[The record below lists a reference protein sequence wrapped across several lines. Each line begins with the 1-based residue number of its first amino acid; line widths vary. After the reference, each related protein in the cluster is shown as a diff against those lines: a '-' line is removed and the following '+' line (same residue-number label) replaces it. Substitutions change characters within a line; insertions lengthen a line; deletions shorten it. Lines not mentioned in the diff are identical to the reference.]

1 MTNSPIA
8 TAIAPLRDA
17 AIDDANTEFDIQ
29 VAKGIAKLEAAG
41 WDLEIAA
48 PYPSVWAARED
59 YKRMRAARGFLS
71 SITRS
76 LDYVR
81 RIDEPH
87 MVALDEARI
96 EKVRGL
102 VKDEAAASFKA
113 YAAKLEKKVGAVGAV
128 VAAELMGDSAGLWSY
143 SVLTVTLADGT
154 EQRWKT
160 QRILN
165 CSGLGTLFHQWPT
178 RLIK

>member
-17 AIDDANTEFDIQ
+17 AIDDANAEYNIM
-29 VAKGIAKLEAAG
+29 VAKAVAKLEAAG
-41 WDLEIAA
+41 WDLDVAA
-48 PYPSVWAARED
+48 PRPNGNMDRGD
-59 YKRMRAARGFLS
+59 YMRLRAVCGFFS
-71 SITRS
+71 SITRP
-76 LDYVR
+76 LTCGR
-81 RIDEPH
+81 RIDEPD
-87 MVALDEARI
+87 MVALDEARV
-96 EKVRGL
+96 EKVRGQI
-102 VKDEAAASFKA
+102 KAEAAASFEA
-113 YAAKLEKKVGAVGAV
+113 YAAKLEKKVGAV

-154 EQRWKT
+154 VQRWKT

>member
-29 VAKGIAKLEAAG
+29 VIKGIAKLEAAG

-76 LDYVR
+76 LACVR

-96 EKVRGL
+96 ERVRGQ
-102 VKDEAAASFKA
+102 VKAEAAASFEA
-113 YAAKLEKKVGAVGAV
+113 YAAKLEKKVGPV